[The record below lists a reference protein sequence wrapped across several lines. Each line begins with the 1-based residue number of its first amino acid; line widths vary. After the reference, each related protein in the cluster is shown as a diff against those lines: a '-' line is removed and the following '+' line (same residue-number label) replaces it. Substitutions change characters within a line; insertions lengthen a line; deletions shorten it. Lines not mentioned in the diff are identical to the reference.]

1 MIRKGKFRIYYTFI
15 FYFILVTKLKEQK
28 KKVKALK
35 HKISK
40 GLGAIKHKIPK
51 GLGSENVIITIPLFF
66 SRPFFPLGYENGRHM
81 SVLHPLQ
88 ETLCLPLPLACKFV
102 TFCVKL

>member
-15 FYFILVTKLKEQK
+15 FYFILVTKLKGK

-40 GLGAIKHKIPK
+40 VLGLIKHKIPK

-66 SRPFFPLGYENGRHM
+66 SLPFFPLGYENGRHM
-81 SVLHPLQ
+81 SVLHPYRKPCA
-88 ETLCLPLPLACKFV
+88 CLSP
-102 TFCVKL
+102 